1 MSSRD
6 IISLYDRLAH
16 EYDRD
21 RGRTLFEKEWLD
33 RFFRFVPRGGTV
45 LDLGCGMGEP
55 IAQYTLSLGY
65 RIVGCDSS
73 PTMIAMCRAR
83 FPDAEWLVADMS
95 ELALGR
101 RFDGLIAW
109 DSFFHLS
116 MEHQRTMF
124 ARFADHAKAGA
135 PLLFTSGPEAGE
147 SIGSYH
153 GEPLYHASLDAT
165 EYRRLLERHGF
176 AVQAYDAN
184 DADCGGH
191 TVWLATLERS
201 GAVPIH
207 TRQVADGQP
216 E

>member
-1 MSSRD
+1 MSGRD

-16 EYDRD
+16 EYDRE
-21 RGRTLFEKEWLD
+21 RGRALLEKKWLD
-33 RFFRFVPRGGTV
+33 RFLEHVPGAGTV

-55 IAQYTLSLGY
+55 IAQYILSLGY

-73 PTMIAMCRAR
+73 PSLIALCRAR
-83 FPDAEWLVADMS
+83 FPNEEWLVVDMR

-116 MEHQRTMF
+116 MDDQRSMF
-124 ARFADHAKAGA
+124 LRFADHANPGA

-153 GEPLYHASLDAT
+153 GEPLYHASLDPT
-165 EYRRLLERHGF
+165 EYRRLLGHHGF
-176 AVQAYDAN
+176 TVQAYEPDDAE
-184 DADCGGH
+184 CGGH
-191 TVWLATLERS
+191 TVWLATF
-201 GAVPIH
+201 
-207 TRQVADGQP
+207 
-216 E
+216 